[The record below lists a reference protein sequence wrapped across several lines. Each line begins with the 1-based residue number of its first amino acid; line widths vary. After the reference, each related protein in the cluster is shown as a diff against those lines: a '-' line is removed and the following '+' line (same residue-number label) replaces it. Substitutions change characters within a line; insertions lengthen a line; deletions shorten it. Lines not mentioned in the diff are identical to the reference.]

1 VSALVAV
8 FAQAY
13 LDTSRAL
20 APLQRAGIAREMLN
34 ASQAARP
41 FWEQSIDL
49 ADRLGLLPRVVEI
62 ATHDPTIAAFHTRI
76 ASAYEAHLAEQAA
89 AAASPT
95 PIDPGSPVTAEQAEA
110 TLTRLLAAAAKKGYE
125 IGLAKGRDDER
136 RRATHHAHA
145 LAARAFSAPV
155 AYPAVLDMANAIS
168 GGKAAP

>member
-34 ASQAARP
+34 ANQAARP
-41 FWEQSIDL
+41 FWAESLDL

-110 TLTRLLAAAAKKGYE
+110 TLTRLLAAAAAKGYE
-125 IGLAKGRDDER
+125 KGRDDER

-168 GGKAAP
+168 SGKAAP